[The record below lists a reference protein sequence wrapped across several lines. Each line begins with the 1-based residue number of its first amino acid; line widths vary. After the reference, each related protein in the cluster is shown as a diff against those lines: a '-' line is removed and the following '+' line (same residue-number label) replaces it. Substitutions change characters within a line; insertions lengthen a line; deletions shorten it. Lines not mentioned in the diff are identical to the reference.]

1 MFESRPLDIPQG
13 GANWM
18 TFIVVVW
25 TQCHVRYNLSLTEK
39 FKLDVWYVDYVSLMT
54 DMEVIIIT
62 FKKLIKPEGI
72 N

>member
-1 MFESRPLDIPQG
+1 
-13 GANWM
+13 M

-54 DMEVIIIT
+54 DMEVISIT